1 MESTTPGAADPG
13 DAKNANPGAE
23 SGSAPD
29 AAPSSLFGSSLTA
42 ALPAESRTIPY
53 WHTAVLLLILGGFS
67 LLNAKSGHLTHSGRA
82 PIGIYLSTMVY
93 EWLLTGYVWWGLR
106 RSGLT
111 LRELI
116 GGRWKSVGDFFF
128 DSALAVSVW
137 FGTLLVIAMAALAM
151 GMDHSGSIEDAR
163 KQIGFLA
170 PRSGLEV
177 VLWICLSATAGF
189 CEEVLFRGYLQ
200 KQFSRLLRNRWIAVL
215 VVSILFGLGHG
226 YEGAQRMLLI
236 ALLGLAFGVMSLL
249 RKSLRP
255 AMMAHT
261 LQDTISGLLLRALR

>member
-1 MESTTPGAADPG
+1 MESITPGTAG
-13 DAKNANPGAE
+13 T
-23 SGSAPD
+23 
-29 AAPSSLFGSSLTA
+29 SLNV
-42 ALPAESRTIPY
+42 ALPPESRPIPY
-53 WHTAVLLLILGGFS
+53 WHTAVLLLVLGGFS
-67 LLNAKSGHLTHSGRA
+67 LLNAKSGHGIHSGHA
-82 PIGIYLSTMVY
+82 PVRIYLSTMIY

-116 GGRWKSVGDFFF
+116 GGRWKSVGNFLF
-128 DSALAVSVW
+128 DIALAFFVW
-137 FGTLLVIAMAALAM
+137 FGALLVIAMAAFAM
-151 GMDHSGSIEDAR
+151 GMSGSIDDAR

-170 PRSGLEV
+170 PQSGLEV

-200 KQFSRLLRNRWIAVL
+200 KQFSRLLRNRWIAL
-215 VVSILFGLGHG
+215 VIVSILFGLGHG

-236 ALLGLAFGVMSLL
+236 AMLGLAFGLLSLL

>member
-1 MESTTPGAADPG
+1 MESTTPGSANNAEPG
-13 DAKNANPGAE
+13 CGPGTALPGA
-23 SGSAPD
+23 A
-29 AAPSSLFGSSLTA
+29 LNL
-42 ALPAESRTIPY
+42 ALPAGKHPIPY
-53 WHTAVLLLILGGFS
+53 WHTALLLLVLGGFS
-67 LLNAKSGHLTHSGRA
+67 LVNLKSGHGIHSGHA
-82 PIGIYLSTMVY
+82 PVRIYLGTMIY

-106 RSGLT
+106 RSGLS

-116 GGRWKSVGDFFF
+116 GGRWKRVGDFFF
-128 DSALAVSVW
+128 DIAIAVSAW
-137 FGTLLVIAMAALAM
+137 FGTLLVIAMAAIAM
-151 GMDHSGSIEDAR
+151 GMDHSGSIEEAR

-170 PRSGLEV
+170 PQSGLEV

-200 KQFSRLLRNRWIAVL
+200 MQFSRLLRNRWVAVV

-226 YEGAQRMLLI
+226 YEGPQRMLLI
-236 ALLGLAFGVMSLL
+236 ALLGLAFGIMSLL
-249 RKSLRP
+249 RNSLRP

>member
-1 MESTTPGAADPG
+1 MESITPGTAG
-13 DAKNANPGAE
+13 TSLNA
-23 SGSAPD
+23 
-29 AAPSSLFGSSLTA
+29 T
-42 ALPAESRTIPY
+42 LPPESRPIPY
-53 WHTAVLLLILGGFS
+53 WHTAVLLLVLGGFS
-67 LLNAKSGHLTHSGRA
+67 LLNAESDHGIHSGHA
-82 PIGIYLSTMVY
+82 PVRIYLSTMIY

-116 GGRWKSVGDFFF
+116 GGRWESVGNFLF
-128 DSALAVSVW
+128 DIALAFFVW
-137 FGTLLVIAMAALAM
+137 FGALLVIAVAAFAM
-151 GMDHSGSIEDAR
+151 GMSGSIDDAR

-170 PRSGLEV
+170 PQSGLEV

-200 KQFSRLLRNRWIAVL
+200 KQFSRLLRNRWIAL
-215 VVSILFGLGHG
+215 VMVSILFGLGHG

-236 ALLGLAFGVMSLL
+236 AVLGLAFGLLSLR